1 MPEITLTRPTG
12 YRVDS
17 GREYQIII
25 DRKKAGSI
33 KVGETK
39 VFTLSPGRH
48 EVRLKQDWASSEKLQ
63 VDLGENEQAQFVCAP
78 RIKENDVG
86 MVNGLRVIYWAT
98 LGSRRY
104 IDLRQGHDLALTDEP
119 NSWLQK
125 FDGPKLF
132 GIALLIGIA
141 YWALTGQSVVV
152 IGVVIAAMALV
163 VAGLVGRGI
172 SRGAVHVNQE
182 VQKRRGS

>member
-1 MPEITLTRPTG
+1 MAEVTLIRPTG

-17 GREYQIII
+17 GREYQVVI
-25 DRKKAGSI
+25 DHKKVGSI
-33 KVGETK
+33 KIGETK
-39 VFTLSPGRH
+39 VFTLSPGQH

-63 VDLGENEQAQFVCAP
+63 FDLGENEQAQFICAP
-78 RIKENDVG
+78 RVKENDVG

-98 LGSRRY
+98 LGCRRY
-104 IDLRQGHDLALTDEP
+104 IDLRQGHDLALSDEP

-132 GIALLIGIA
+132 GVALLIGIA
-141 YWALTGQSVVV
+141 YWVLTGQSVVV
-152 IGVVIAAMALV
+152 IGAVVAALALV

-172 SRGAVHVNQE
+172 GKVAVHANQE
-182 VQKRRGS
+182 VQRRRGS